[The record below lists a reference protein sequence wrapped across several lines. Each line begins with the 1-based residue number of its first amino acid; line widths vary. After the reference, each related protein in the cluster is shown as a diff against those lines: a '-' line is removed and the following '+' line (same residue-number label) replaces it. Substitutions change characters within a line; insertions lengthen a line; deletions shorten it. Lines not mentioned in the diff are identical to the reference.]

1 MAQFISFCERD
12 EVRSLLK
19 KFDLARGVKGDFL
32 KYNSKRLYE
41 AAREFVQLGDLQ
53 WKQLNKK

>member
-1 MAQFISFCERD
+1 
-12 EVRSLLK
+12 LK